1 MTSSAP
7 TPLRRLI
14 ENRLSQL
21 TAETENLFAET
32 REHARREIADQ
43 LNQAVRRLRQSGSVD
58 ELSATLADA
67 AGAFAANAILF
78 RVDGGAAKSEK
89 IEIPLAEAA
98 ALRGAIDTRD
108 PVIAAATAG
117 ELSAELLE
125 LVGQPPDGRVFIFPV
140 VVRASVPALLCA
152 WEGVQG
158 SSVELLTQV
167 AAAAWSL
174 VSAPP
179 VVDLITIAPI
189 APSVSAPV
197 APTPA
202 APAPV
207 RPPAPAS
214 TWELIPPEE
223 QQVHLRAQRF
233 ARVRVA
239 EMRLFET
246 DAVYLGREHHTLYG
260 ALRNLIDPAREAF
273 QKQFFATCPSMVD
286 YLHLELVRTLA
297 NDDLELLGKDYPG
310 PTA

>member
-7 TPLRRLI
+7 TPLRQLI

-32 REHARREIADQ
+32 REQARREMADQ
-43 LNQAVRRLRQSGSVD
+43 LNQAVRRLRQSASLD

-67 AGAFAANAILF
+67 AGAFAAGTILF
-78 RVDGGAAKSEK
+78 RVDGVVAKSEK
-89 IEIPLAEAA
+89 MEIPLASAA

-117 ELSAELLE
+117 ELPAELLE
-125 LVGQPPDGRVFIFPV
+125 LVGQTADGRVFIFPV
-140 VVRASVPALLCA
+140 VVRDGVPALLCT
-152 WEGVQG
+152 WDGVQG

-167 AAAAWSL
+167 AAAAWNIMA
-174 VSAPP
+174 APP
-179 VVDLITIAPI
+179 VADLIKIAPAI
-189 APSVSAPV
+189 PVVSAPV
-197 APTPA
+197 AL
-202 APAPV
+202 APV
-207 RPPAPAS
+207 RKPAQAS
-214 TWELIPPEE
+214 NWDLIPAEE

-233 ARVRVA
+233 ARVQVA

-246 DAVYLGREHHTLYG
+246 DAVYLGRERHTLYD

-297 NDDLELLGKDYPG
+297 NDDPELLGKDYPG